1 MVFLRTRS
9 LMREKITDCSMAR
22 NDLWETSLLGVE
34 GKEVTPNFMVKEG
47 SLIGL
52 RLDLRIK

>member
-1 MVFLRTRS
+1 
-9 LMREKITDCSMAR
+9 MREKITDCSMAR

-52 RLDLRIK
+52 RLDLKIK